1 MYFSASN
8 GRAAQASKG
17 QGNAYDLAEAGINEA
32 LAILNGA
39 LTPMQSNLLP
49 STVRTYPTG
58 TATFSGA
65 LSGTTWTITS
75 TGAVKNPSGAADLKR
90 TLTRTVTVYGIA
102 SGASVSAWSR
112 MYQDSASSCLTIT
125 DVTITMPISTRGN
138 MCLEG
143 SAKITGSETT
153 VDVGGNVVMSNG
165 SSGSPEEN
173 AGAGSTTGTG
183 TAWSSTGNIVSSN
196 NSDATVSLSGSGS
209 SRYLDASSFGFSIPS
224 NATITGIVL
233 EIERS
238 ASSSSRARDDE
249 VYLLKGGSSSGITD
263 KASSTT
269 WGTSDSTR
277 SYGSSSDTWGTT
289 WTPANINASNF
300 GARLKVRNV
309 SSSSVTANVD
319 YISIRVYYSTPP
331 DTRIGASGS
340 PIAKAHVGGTC
351 KYDTQSAH
359 SPCTS
364 TDKVWASEINSTP
377 ENLTKP
383 QVDLAYWYEHAQP
396 GPKQYC
402 TTGSFPNGFD
412 NDSTRNNS
420 VPGNG
425 EITPENYD
433 YTCQVKDAGNN
444 LIGELSWNR
453 STRVLKIK
461 GTIFIDG
468 NFRFDDDGNVTH
480 YQGRGI
486 IYASGQLEFDEL
498 VCAGGSGNTSCVTQ
512 SGGMASW
519 DPSQNMMIVLSQGGS
534 EFDQGGTQA
543 QSVPSGL
550 QGLIYSNGTCTVH
563 ENFHLSGPIVCN
575 RIDMPSASNGWP
587 TYYYWPPL
595 GTLVDGQVYMTP
607 ETADEHLLVL
617 GPQSG

>member
-1 MYFSASN
+1 LGF
-8 GRAAQASKG
+8 
-17 QGNAYDLAEAGINEA
+17 
-32 LAILNGA
+32 AI
-39 LTPMQSNLLP
+39 P
-49 STVRTYPTG
+49 SI
-58 TATFSGA
+58 ATF
-65 LSGTTWTITS
+65 
-75 TGAVKNPSGAADLKR
+75 TG
-90 TLTRTVTVYGIA
+90 
-102 SGASVSAWSR
+102 
-112 MYQDSASSCLTIT
+112 
-125 DVTITMPISTRGN
+125 
-138 MCLEG
+138 
-143 SAKITGSETT
+143 
-153 VDVGGNVVMSNG
+153 
-165 SSGSPEEN
+165 
-173 AGAGSTTGTG
+173 
-183 TAWSSTGNIVSSN
+183 
-196 NSDATVSLSGSGS
+196 
-209 SRYLDASSFGFSIPS
+209 F
-224 NATITGIVL
+224 VL
-233 EIERS
+233 EIERA
-238 ASSSSRARDDE
+238 ASSSSRISDDD
-249 VYLLKGGSSSGITD
+249 VYLLKGGTNVGND
-263 KASSTT
+263 KAVSTT

-277 SYGSSSDTWGTT
+277 TYGSSSDLWGTT
-289 WTPANINASNF
+289 WTPAEVNASNF
-300 GARLKVRNV
+300 GARLKVKN
-309 SSSSVTANVD
+309 SSGTGTITATVD

-340 PIAKAHVGGTC
+340 PIAKAHVAGTC

-359 SPCTS
+359 TPCTS
-364 TDKVWASEINSTP
+364 TDKVWANEINSTP

-383 QVDLAYWYEHAQP
+383 QVDLAYWYLHAQP

-468 NFRFDDDGNVTH
+468 NFRFDDDGLVTH

-512 SGGMASW
+512 SGGMANW
-519 DPSQNMMIVLSQGGS
+519 DPTQNMMIVLSQGGS

-575 RIDMPSASNGWP
+575 RIDMPSEPFGWP